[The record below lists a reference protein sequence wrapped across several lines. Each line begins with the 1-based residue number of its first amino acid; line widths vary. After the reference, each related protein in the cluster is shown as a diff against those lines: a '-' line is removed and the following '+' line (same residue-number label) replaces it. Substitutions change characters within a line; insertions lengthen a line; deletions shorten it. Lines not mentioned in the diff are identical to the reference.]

1 MKALGRHV
9 IGDIFNCDKQKLNDL
24 DYVKSA
30 MIEAAKISGATIVD
44 TVFHRFSPQG
54 ISGTVVIAESHLAI
68 HTWPE
73 YGFCAIDLFTC
84 GETVDPYKAFSHL
97 EKMFDAKSSSV
108 KELKRGKQNQVLKNL
123 KEIPLG
129 KEGFPFK

>member
-1 MKALGRHV
+1 MRALGRHL
-9 IGDIFNCDKQKLNDL
+9 IADIFNCDKEKLNDL
-24 DYVKSA
+24 DFVKTA
-30 MIEAAKISGATIVD
+30 MIEAAEISGATIVD
-44 TVFHRFSPQG
+44 TVFHSFSPQG

-97 EKMFDAKSSSV
+97 EKVFNAESSSV
-108 KELKRGKQNQVLKNL
+108 EELKRGKQDQVLKNL
-123 KEIPLG
+123 KEIPPG
-129 KEGFPFK
+129 KEDFPFK